1 MRALREKHDL
11 RHHGKSARL
20 QEGDVVLIK
29 GNEKNRGKW
38 KIGIVDKLIPGRDG
52 IVRAVRLRAG
62 KSYLE
67 RPIQF
72 LYPMELHCAT
82 KKPNQGELNPQAREF
97 RPRRR
102 AAVEALRSIQDMQE
116 TDEDGEQ

>member
-1 MRALREKHDL
+1 MRALRERHDL

-29 GNEKNRGKW
+29 GDEKNRGKW
-38 KIGIVDKLIPGRDG
+38 KIGIVDKLIP
-52 IVRAVRLRAG
+52 G

-116 TDEDGEQ
+116 TDEDGE

>member
-1 MRALREKHDL
+1 M
-11 RHHGKSARL
+11 

-29 GNEKNRGKW
+29 DDEKNRCKW
-38 KIGIVDKLIPGRDG
+38 KIGIVDKLIPGRDE

-72 LYPMELHCAT
+72 LYPMELHCEA
-82 KKPNQGELNPQAREF
+82 KKPNQGELNPEAREF
-97 RPRRR
+97 RPKRR
-102 AAVEALRSIQDMQE
+102 AAVEALRNIHQMQE
-116 TDEDGEQ
+116 TEEDGD